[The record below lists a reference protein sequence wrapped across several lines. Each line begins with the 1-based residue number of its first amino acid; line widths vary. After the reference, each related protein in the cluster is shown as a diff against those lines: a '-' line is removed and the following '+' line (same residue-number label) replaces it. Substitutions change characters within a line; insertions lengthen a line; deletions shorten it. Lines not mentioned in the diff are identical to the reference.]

1 MRMFKT
7 CCGDDHGG
15 GPEDRAGRALRFGGH
30 ILLGA
35 LAVAAVV
42 GVLGWAVMTAW
53 NAVMP
58 AMFHLAEL
66 EFWPAV
72 ALLVLARLLA
82 GRLHHGGYRRWG
94 RKGRKGRRW
103 SSCCSDEEDG
113 VPARPDL
120 YAEWWWEEGQ
130 ASFRAFQVRR
140 GVSPASDDGV

>member
-7 CCGDDHGG
+7 CCGD
-15 GPEDRAGRALRFGGH
+15 GPEDRRGRAPRFIGH

-35 LAVAAVV
+35 VAVTAAV
-42 GVLGWAVMTAW
+42 GVLGWVVMTAW

-58 AMFHLAEL
+58 GMFHLAEL

-82 GRLHHGGYRRWG
+82 GRLHHGGHGRWG
-94 RKGRKGRRW
+94 RKGGRRW
-103 SSCCSDEEDG
+103 SSCCSDESGDGG
-113 VPARPDL
+113 VPVRPDL

-130 ASFRAFQVRR
+130 ASFRAFQTRR
-140 GVSPASDDGV
+140 GAPPAPDGEV